1 MQCLSYKKY
10 VVIVASGTGKRMGL
24 ELPKQFLLLG
34 DKPILL
40 HTLISV
46 YNANKNY
53 NIILVLNKDH
63 IHYWNEILE
72 KYNVNIPHKIVLG
85 GKERF
90 NSVQN
95 AINSITDVDEE
106 ALVAVHDGVRPF
118 AGSVFEPCF
127 KMAEEK
133 GNAISAIKSVDSIR
147 MIDNSKTRAIDRNSI
162 MLVHTPQCFKLSL
175 LRKAYEQEYSEL
187 FTDDASVVES
197 LGETINICEG
207 IRENIKITTPFDLK
221 IAETL
226 I

>member
-10 VVIVASGTGKRMGL
+10 VIIVASGTGKRMGL
-24 ELPKQFLLLG
+24 ELPKQFILLG

-46 YNANKNY
+46 YNANNNY
-53 NIILVLNKDH
+53 NIILVLNQDH
-63 IHYWNEILE
+63 VHYWNEILE
-72 KYNVNIPHKIVLG
+72 KYKVDIPHRIVFG

-95 AINSITDVDEE
+95 AVISIEDKED

-118 AGSVFEPCF
+118 AGSVFESCF
-127 KMAEEK
+127 KMTEEK

-147 MIDNSKTRAIDRNSI
+147 MIENSKTKAIDRNSI

-175 LRKAYEQEYSEL
+175 LRKAYEQEYNEL
-187 FTDDASVVES
+187 FTDDASVVEN

-207 IRENIKITTPFDLK
+207 VRENIKITTPFDLK

>member
-10 VVIVASGTGKRMGL
+10 VIIVASGTGKRMGL
-24 ELPKQFLLLG
+24 ELPKQFILLG

-46 YNANKNY
+46 YNANNNY
-53 NIILVLNKDH
+53 NIILVLNQDH
-63 IHYWNEILE
+63 VHYWNEILE
-72 KYNVNIPHKIVLG
+72 KYKVDIPHRIVFG

-95 AINSITDVDEE
+95 AVISIGDKED

-118 AGSVFEPCF
+118 AGSVFESCF
-127 KMAEEK
+127 KMTEEK

-147 MIDNSKTRAIDRNSI
+147 MIENSKTRAIDRNSI